1 MIIDRQTPTTQTQ
14 RYKKYFT
21 SKIRTCARVGDQ
33 FKMLALVDWFIGG

>member
-1 MIIDRQTPTTQTQ
+1 MIIDRQTPTAQTQ